1 MTFVVSQRVSRV
13 TRARGRSMLRIGRR
27 LTARLC
33 AARQLTAQE
42 RANWYVARM
51 PIAVIAA
58 PR

>member
-1 MTFVVSQRVSRV
+1 
-13 TRARGRSMLRIGRR
+13 MLRIGRR